1 MYVILLR
8 KYEPKDR
15 QHGVLLLCQLSVKG
29 PLCRD
34 SRAVF
39 SWFFS
44 RRPNLQFSDHAELLR
59 WVFWRCCLYLLVINL
74 EVIYETYKF
83 IMGSVEDWSDSQ
95 MHEAVNSERDNLWVL
110 RKENWSYCQGQWQN
124 FWFLQVFKT
133 YFSFILYFLGCTGSS
148 LWHVVAYGLSL
159 VVACR
164 LLLLWHT
171 GLGAP
176 WHVGSQ
182 FPD

>member
-8 KYEPKDR
+8 KYEPKDQ

-83 IMGSVEDWSDSQ
+83 IMGSKIGSDSQ

-110 RKENWSYCQGQWQN
+110 RRENCSYCQGQWQN
-124 FWFLQVFKT
+124 FWFLQVFLRHIFHLF
-133 YFSFILYFLGCTGSS
+133 YIFWAALGLHCGVWWHMGFL
-148 LWHVVAYGLSL
+148 
-159 VVACR
+159 
-164 LLLLWHT
+164 
-171 GLGAP
+171 
-176 WHVGSQ
+176 
-182 FPD
+182 